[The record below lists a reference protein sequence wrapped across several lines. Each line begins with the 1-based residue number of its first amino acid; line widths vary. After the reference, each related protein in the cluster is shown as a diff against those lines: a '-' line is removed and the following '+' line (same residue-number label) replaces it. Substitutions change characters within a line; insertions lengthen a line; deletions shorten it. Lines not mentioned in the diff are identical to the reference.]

1 MSRHFL
7 NNFEM
12 QKHYE
17 NKPGFN
23 SRNNL
28 KRLKRGAYIKKY

>member
-1 MSRHFL
+1 MPTHPL
-7 NNFEM
+7 KNFEM

-17 NKPGFN
+17 NEPKFDGAY

-28 KRLKRGAYIKKY
+28 PKIKEE